1 MRETIF
7 SKELALKFKMNKQ
20 DFTRDRKQPF
30 SSTLLFMFNLLRRSL
45 AVEIDGFVRYL
56 NERFSVGGV
65 RSFTPSAFIQNRKKI
80 DPEVFNHLSGVI
92 VDNFYT
98 AENEALS
105 YLNGIRVLAV
115 DSSKLTLPCTAEL
128 KKCYGV
134 TKNQSQVEIV
144 QARAS
149 VLYDV
154 INGLAV
160 DAALAGLSKG
170 ERELALKHAQ
180 RWKSK
185 DLIIYDRGYPS
196 YEFISEHIKRDVN
209 CLIRVT
215 TANFSIAKD
224 FIAAG
229 KKSLIT
235 EMYPNNRH
243 SFKGKDYDKDSFLK
257 VRLIRVDLPGGE
269 VEVLITTLLDS
280 QKYPAKMFK
289 ELYFLRWGVETFYDE
304 LKNKLKVEQ
313 FTGYSQV
320 SIQQDFFCAIFISN
334 LQSVIV
340 NDLTDELAAQNQ
352 GKQYDYKVN
361 ANLSY
366 GFLKNR
372 VLELLYG
379 RAPLDKIFQ
388 ELETLF
394 LTHTVPIRN
403 NRTVERHVGK
413 YRARTRPKVTK
424 NHKDAI

>member
-7 SKELALKFKMNKQ
+7 SEELALKFKMKKQ
-20 DFTRDRKQPF
+20 DFTRNRKQPF
-30 SSTLLFMFNLLRRSL
+30 SSTLLFMFNLIRRSL

-56 NERFSVGGV
+56 NERFSVGGI

-80 DPEVFNHLSGVI
+80 DPEVFNYLSGVI

-98 AENEALS
+98 SENEALN

-128 KKCYGV
+128 KKYYGV

-154 INGLAV
+154 LNGLAV
-160 DAALAGLSKG
+160 DAALDSLSKG
-170 ERELALKHAQ
+170 ERELALRHAG
-180 RWKSK
+180 RWKEK
-185 DLIIYDRGYPS
+185 DLVIYDRGYPS
-196 YEFISEHIKRDVN
+196 YDFIREHIKRDVD

-215 TANFSIAKD
+215 TANFSIAKS
-224 FIAAG
+224 FVAGG

-243 SFKGKDYDKDSFLK
+243 SFKDKDYHKGSFLK
-257 VRLIRVDLPGGE
+257 VRLLRVDLPGGE

-280 QKYPAKMFK
+280 QKYPAKLFK

-304 LKNKLKVEQ
+304 LKNKLKIEQ

-334 LQSVIV
+334 LQSVMV
-340 NDLTDELAAQNQ
+340 NDLADELAVQNQ

-361 ANLSY
+361 TNLSY

-372 VLELLYG
+372 VLDLLY
-379 RAPLDKIFQ
+379 RQAPIDKVFH

-403 NRTVERHVGK
+403 NRSVERHVGK

-424 NHKDAI
+424 NQKDAI

>member
-1 MRETIF
+1 LRETIF

-20 DFTRDRKQPF
+20 DFTRNRKQPF

-56 NERFSVGGV
+56 NGRFSSVSS
-65 RSFTPSAFIQNRKKI
+65 RSFTASAFIQNRKKI
-80 DPEVFNHLSGVI
+80 DPEVFSHLSGII

-98 AENEALS
+98 SENEALN

-149 VLYDV
+149 VLYDAL
-154 INGLAV
+154 NGLAV
-160 DAALAGLSKG
+160 DAALDSLSKG
-170 ERELALKHAQ
+170 ERELALKHVH

-196 YEFISEHIKRDVN
+196 YDFINEHIKRDVD

-215 TANFSIAKD
+215 TASFSMAKNFVAC
-224 FIAAG
+224 G

-243 SFKGKDYDKDSFLK
+243 SFQGKDYNKDSFLK
-257 VRLIRVDLPGGE
+257 IRLIRVDLPGGE

-280 QKYPAKMFK
+280 QKHPAKMFK

-304 LKNKLKVEQ
+304 LKNKLKVEY

-340 NDLTDELAAQNQ
+340 NDLTDELAIQNQ

-361 ANLSY
+361 TNLSY

-372 VLELLYG
+372 VLELLYAQ
-379 RAPLDKIFQ
+379 APLDKVFQ

-394 LTHTVPIRN
+394 LTYTVPIRN
-403 NRTVERHVGK
+403 NRTIERPVGK

-424 NHKDAI
+424 NHRDAI